1 MANLLDKASILL
13 TPNAYNVGSMLSIKP
28 TNGDGD
34 FTFSR
39 NGNASRVNSSGIIVT
54 EGANLPRIN
63 YENGC
68 GSWLFEPQSTN
79 LVPYS
84 EDFTQWIISGDVT
97 VESGYLAPDG
107 TNNAYKISGT
117 DNNIKT
123 TIASLIGTSQRT
135 IFARTV
141 SGIGTAKLLT
151 HRNNT
156 NNLFNITEQWQRF
169 EVNSTTDTTSQTSFF
184 GIDFRGGS
192 LTEIILW
199 GANATNDQD
208 YATSYIPTS
217 GASSTRLQDLATDS
231 GNATLINSTEGV
243 LYAEIATLSDDGT
256 NRCISLYDGSLNN
269 RLTLVLGTSS
279 NSIRTIIKSNGS
291 NSFDE
296 QHIVT
301 STLNYNKVAV
311 KYKANDFAL
320 WINGVEVATDTSG
333 ATPIGLDRITFDT
346 GNGNLNFYGKTK
358 ALAVYKEALTDAQ
371 LTALT
376 TI

>member
-13 TPNAYNVGSMLSIKP
+13 TPTAYDNGSMLSIKP
-28 TNGDGD
+28 TDGDGD

-39 NGNASRVNSSGIIVT
+39 NGDASRVNSSGNIVT

-68 GSWLFEPQSTN
+68 GSWLLEPQSTN
-79 LVPYS
+79 LLPYS
-84 EDFTQWIISGDVT
+84 EDFTRWIVSGDVT
-97 VESGYLAPDG
+97 IESGYLSPDG

-117 DNNIKT
+117 DNNVRT
-123 TIASLIGTSQRT
+123 TSSSFTGTTQRT

-141 SGIGTAKLLT
+141 SGTGTAKLLT

-169 EVNSTTDTTSQTSFF
+169 EVNSTTDNTSLTSFF

-217 GASSTRLQDLATDS
+217 GATSTRLQDIANGS
-231 GNATLINSTEGV
+231 GNSTLINSTEGV
-243 LYAEIATLSDDGT
+243 LYAEIAALANSVPTQRLALSSGNNTNRIYLQFSTTLNRIFVSVVSSSSIVVEIGHTLSNIT
-256 NRCISLYDGSLNN
+256 N
-269 RLTLVLGTSS
+269 
-279 NSIRTIIKSNGS
+279 
-291 NSFDE
+291 F
-296 QHIVT
+296 
-301 STLNYNKVAV
+301 NKIAV
-311 KYKANDFAL
+311 KYKQDDFAL

-333 ATPIGLDRITFDT
+333 ATPLGLSELAFDD
-346 GNGNLNFYGKTK
+346 GNGSLPFYGKTK
-358 ALAVYKEALTDAQ
+358 ALAVFPYLTDAELQ
-371 LTALT
+371 SLT

>member
-13 TPNAYNVGSMLSIKP
+13 TPTGYDNGKMLSIKP
-28 TNGDGD
+28 TDGDGD

-68 GSWLFEPQSTN
+68 GSWLLEDESTN
-79 LVPYS
+79 LITYS
-84 EDFTQWIISGDVT
+84 EDFSQWTLGGDT
-97 VESGYLAPDG
+97 TIESGYLAPDG

-117 DNNIKT
+117 DNNIKLT
-123 TIASLIGTSQRT
+123 VTNLLGTSQRT

-141 SGIGTAKLLT
+141 SGTGTAKLLT

-217 GASSTRLQDLATDS
+217 GATSTRIQDLASGS

-243 LYAEIATLSDDGT
+243 LYAQIAALANSVPTQRLALSSGNNTNRIYLQFSTTLNRIFVSVVSSSSIFVEIGHTLSNIT
-256 NRCISLYDGSLNN
+256 N
-269 RLTLVLGTSS
+269 
-279 NSIRTIIKSNGS
+279 
-291 NSFDE
+291 F
-296 QHIVT
+296 
-301 STLNYNKVAV
+301 NKIAV
-311 KYKANDFAL
+311 KYKQDDFAL

-333 ATPIGLDRITFDT
+333 DTPLGLSELAFDD
-346 GNGNLNFYGKTK
+346 GNGSLPFYGKTK
-358 ALAVYKEALTDAQ
+358 ALAVFPYLTDAELQ
-371 LTALT
+371 SLT

>member
-13 TPNAYNVGSMLSIKP
+13 TPTGYDNGKMLSIKP
-28 TNGDGD
+28 TDGDGD

-68 GSWLFEPQSTN
+68 GSWLLEDESTN
-79 LVPYS
+79 LITYS
-84 EDFTQWIISGDVT
+84 EDFSQWTLGGDT
-97 VESGYLAPDG
+97 TIESGYLAPDG

-117 DNNIKT
+117 DNNIKLT
-123 TIASLIGTSQRT
+123 VTNLLGTSQRT

-141 SGIGTAKLLT
+141 SGTGTAKLLT

-169 EVNSTTDTTSQTSFF
+169 EVNITTDTTSQTSFF

-217 GASSTRLQDLATDS
+217 GATSTRIQDLASGS

-243 LYAEIATLSDDGT
+243 LYAQIAALANSVPTQRLALSSGNNTNRIYLQFSTTLNRIFVSVVSSSSIFVEIGHTLSNIT
-256 NRCISLYDGSLNN
+256 N
-269 RLTLVLGTSS
+269 
-279 NSIRTIIKSNGS
+279 
-291 NSFDE
+291 F
-296 QHIVT
+296 
-301 STLNYNKVAV
+301 NKIAV
-311 KYKANDFAL
+311 KYKQDDFAL

-333 ATPIGLDRITFDT
+333 DTPLGLSELAFDD
-346 GNGNLNFYGKTK
+346 GNGSLPFYGKTK
-358 ALAVYKEALTDAQ
+358 ALAVFPYLTDAELQ
-371 LTALT
+371 SLT